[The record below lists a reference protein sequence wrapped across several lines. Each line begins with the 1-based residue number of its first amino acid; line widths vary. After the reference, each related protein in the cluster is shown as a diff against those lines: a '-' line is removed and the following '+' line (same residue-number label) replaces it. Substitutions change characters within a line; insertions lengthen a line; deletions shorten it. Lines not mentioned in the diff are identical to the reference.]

1 MSIRAA
7 SISLTFG
14 LAVAGA
20 ALASSANPAAA
31 SLSSNAH
38 TWNGAGHHGSAN
50 KALSAGR
57 AAAPVRVGEL
67 NVRSILLPDGRRLGS
82 GTK

>member
-31 SLSSNAH
+31 SLSSNAL
-38 TWNGAGHHGSAN
+38 TGNGVGLNGSVN
-50 KALSAGR
+50 NGLSAGR
-57 AAAPVRVGEL
+57 VAAPVRVGEL